1 MRINIAIDG
10 PSGAGKSTVAKGIAK
25 TLGIIHVDTGAMYR
39 AVGLYMYENGIA
51 ADDEKAVV
59 ASLENVKIDLEYK
72 DGVQHIY
79 LNGRQIDS
87 EIRTDTVSMYAS
99 RVSSIKEVRAFLLDT
114 QRNIAK
120 NNDVIMDG
128 RDIGTVILPDA
139 GLKIFMV
146 ANNEAR
152 ARRRYKELIE
162 KGERVTYEEVLSLMN
177 KRDDDDKNRKI
188 APAVAAEDAVLFDN
202 TEYDLEESIQYVA
215 ELAKKRFGI

>member
-51 ADDEKAVV
+51 ADDEEAVV